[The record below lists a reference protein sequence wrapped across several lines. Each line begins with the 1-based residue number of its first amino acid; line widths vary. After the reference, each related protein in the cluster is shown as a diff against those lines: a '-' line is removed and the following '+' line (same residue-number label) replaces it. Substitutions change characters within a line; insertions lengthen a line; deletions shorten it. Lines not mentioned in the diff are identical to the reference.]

1 MDWNRLDELRREVGS
16 DALGEVLALF
26 LEETDDMAGRLAGE
40 VDRSTL
46 ADDLHF
52 MKGAALN
59 LGFDTLADACRA
71 GETALATTGP
81 ESVDVG
87 AILAIYAT
95 ARAELHA
102 REPALSG
109 AA

>member
-1 MDWNRLDELRREVGS
+1 MNWNRLDELRHEVGD

-26 LEETDDMAGRLAGE
+26 LEETDDMAGRLGGVFDPA
-40 VDRSTL
+40 TL

-59 LGFDTLADACRA
+59 LGFDALADACRA
-71 GETALATTGP
+71 GEAALAATGA
-81 ESVDVG
+81 ESVDIA
-87 AILAIYAT
+87 AILDSYAT
-95 ARAELHA
+95 AKAELQA
-102 REPALSG
+102 CEPALSG

>member
-1 MDWNRLDELRREVGS
+1 MDWTRLDELRREVGD

-26 LEETDDMAGRLAGE
+26 LEETDAMAGRLAGD
-40 VDRSTL
+40 VDPATL

-59 LGFDTLADACRA
+59 LGFQALADACRMA
-71 GETALATTGP
+71 EAALAAKGAG
-81 ESVDVG
+81 SVDIA
-87 AILAIYAT
+87 AILDRYAT
-95 ARAELHA
+95 SKAELQA
-102 REPALSG
+102 REPALTG

>member
-1 MDWNRLDELRREVGS
+1 MDWTRLDELRREVGT

-26 LEETDDMAGRLAGE
+26 LEETDDMAGRLAGQ
-40 VDRSTL
+40 VDLSTL

-59 LGFDTLADACRA
+59 LGFDTLAEACR
-71 GETALATTGP
+71 TAEATLAATGAAT
-81 ESVDVG
+81 VDVR
-87 AILAIYAT
+87 AILVIYAQ

-102 REPALSG
+102 REPALAG